1 MPLTEKELTER
12 DAKRNIGE
20 ELLASIRDVKIGL
33 VQEADNGK
41 FTTNEQVGTIRV
53 RRWSQNADSTSR

>member
-20 ELLASIRDVKIGL
+20 ELLVSIRDAKVGL
-33 VQEADNGK
+33 AQEADNGK
-41 FTTNEQVGTIRV
+41 FATDEQVGTIRV
-53 RRWSQNADSTSR
+53 RCWSQNADSTNR